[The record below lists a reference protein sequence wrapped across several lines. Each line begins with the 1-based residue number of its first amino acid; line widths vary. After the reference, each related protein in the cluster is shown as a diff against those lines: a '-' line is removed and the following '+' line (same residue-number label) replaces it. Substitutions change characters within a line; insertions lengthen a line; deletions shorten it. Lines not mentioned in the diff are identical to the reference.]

1 MASVILPLLFAALGI
16 GGIYYVATH
25 SPKLSPPQ
33 LDAFRAGPAGAH
45 KLMPDTWYR
54 VTCLTTQDVIDRT
67 RENAPEGASQVTL
80 QNNFKGALERVGF
93 TATKLAL
100 QDPLNPLGWVFISQ
114 WHHPAQ
120 DAIPAL
126 DGLSI
131 TNLQSVEAP
140 PDLDNRPESP
150 STLDAGIPYDE
161 AHAVAYALAKD
172 NDPKHLR
179 NFAKTLRPDYP
190 ISAAL
195 LDAKATLVETMS
207 KGGAAKISGRRI
219 SLDANSVLHRRA
231 SVSGV
236 NLSKLP
242 LPAYVTRPTAT
253 LAAATRGL
261 GSRVA
266 RTWKAFDG
274 YTNILG
280 GQIPGPTI
288 WMAETGAKTLVDI
301 ARRPAGSPNPERVSR
316 ETAPFLKSL
325 KSSSPLLARIP
336 GIGLGIDTAL
346 EAGAALSL
354 GEPLSESLFGTVAAD
369 GVNAKVFRAAMNAG
383 AIMAPNEVLRAQRA
397 GLPNDELRAI
407 YDAGLAIGRAKS
419 LQEAGFQGLY
429 TLIKG
434 NTLTEKANHFAASA
448 RKANVTG
455 REIKDLLTEDLI
467 RETSKVGKDP
477 LDQELRPLLAAMV
490 QNERLQ
496 KMSAAQLS
504 KAARV
509 SEASAWAALA
519 CVKRLPGGIG
529 LLDPNLVRKVLP
541 SPPRDVSASALALV
555 AIMKR
560 PGQEWPG
567 LEQPATTG
575 GCDCNPPK
583 EDCDCAD
590 TEIGGCDFYDAPC
603 WAREAA
609 KVAAAVA
616 EAALHPANTAEGAWN
631 IVSHPG
637 RSLSDFADATITL
650 IHVVPGMD
658 EAGELLK
665 KFARTALGQIFLQ
678 AMTSMQY
685 AYLAPVLG
693 PQGASIA
700 FATPGVAKKE
710 KFFNSWV
717 AELARRTEATLS
729 WFMANGLAEKV
740 LGAFSGTMA
749 ENAKT
754 LEDAMKLAPFQEF
767 WAKLQGD
774 ADRAGDGLKKIIG
787 ETVSDLPDRVQRD
800 VSGALD
806 EAKGVLE
813 QYAGKYATYPAEGN
827 GINYEALGLKGKI
840 NFDALGAKTQSRP
853 DMTAAAFDLWTGS
866 NYLGSREWDPA
877 TGRDLKLVR
886 MARIRKAMFQSVQ
899 QVTAQ
904 QARARGTPEAQRAA
918 AAAAAIAKTK
928 FSSVRRDSSASV
940 PTLSQREMQAAQTR
954 AKLAQSRF
962 SDVKKAA
969 ALGDPKAKAA
979 QVQLLR
985 ANQILERRKW
995 IEHYKK
1001 VERAEHEAR
1010 PVTSGLRTNTYPQK
1024 ALG

>member
-1 MASVILPLLFAALGI
+1 VASVILPLLFAALGI

-33 LDAFRAGPAGAH
+33 LDAFRAGPAPGAH

-172 NDPKHLR
+172 VDPKHLR
-179 NFAKTLRPDYP
+179 NFAKTLRPDFP

-195 LDAKATLVETMS
+195 LDAKATLIETMS

-354 GEPLSESLFGTVAAD
+354 GEPLSESLFGTAVAD

-467 RETSKVGKDP
+467 RETSKVGKDQ

-567 LEQPATTG
+567 LEQPATETG
-575 GCDCNPPK
+575 LWGVLDDLTDP
-583 EDCDCAD
+583 
-590 TEIGGCDFYDAPC
+590 IGH
-603 WAREAA
+603 
-609 KVAAAVA
+609 VANGLVD
-616 EAALHPANTAEGAWN
+616 ALHV
-631 IVSHPG
+631 I
-637 RSLSDFADATITL
+637 
-650 IHVVPGMD
+650 PGMD
-658 EAGELLK
+658 WAGEQLKDFAKTGVGEWSLRIIATYGYYVAAPYLGAQLASVSFAIPGLLK
-665 KFARTALGQIFLQ
+665 AEPFLESWIKETMDRVIKTVEVIIQSKLPDVGETAGKAGGDAFKKFLVDNPIAADTFNKLMAETGTATDLLKDK
-678 AMTSMQY
+678 
-685 AYLAPVLG
+685 LG
-693 PQGASIA
+693 PE
-700 FATPGVAKKE
+700 V
-710 KFFNSWV
+710 
-717 AELARRTEATLS
+717 
-729 WFMANGLAEKV
+729 
-740 LGAFSGTMA
+740 
-749 ENAKT
+749 
-754 LEDAMKLAPFQEF
+754 
-767 WAKLQGD
+767 
-774 ADRAGDGLKKIIG
+774 LKKIKDG
-787 ETVSDLPDRVQRD
+787 AKD
-800 VSGALD
+800 ALD
-806 EAKGVLE
+806 SAVTKLGAEYGYPPDFAKMAKDAGIRMDSAAAAYDLIAKTNYQGKTLWDPKSGMSEAARL
-813 QYAGKYATYPAEGN
+813 
-827 GINYEALGLKGKI
+827 EALRK
-840 NFDALGAKTQSRP
+840 SR
-853 DMTAAAFDLWTGS
+853 
-866 NYLGSREWDPA
+866 
-877 TGRDLKLVR
+877 
-886 MARIRKAMFQSVQ
+886 FQSVTKAAPAS
-899 QVTAQ
+899 V
-904 QARARGTPEAQRAA
+904 RATSEAA
-918 AAAAAIAKTK
+918 AMKARIQKAK
-928 FSSVRRDSSASV
+928 FSSIQTA
-940 PTLSQREMQAAQTR
+940 PPAMSQREMQAAQTR